1 VSERQ
6 HLDAA
11 RNVEA
16 SATMRGDPGPIRE
29 MPGALV
35 RDYTR
40 PHEIRRSAWLR
51 LVEHDGERRVRASA
65 G

>member
-16 SATMRGDPGPIRE
+16 SVATMRGDPGPMRE
-29 MPGALV
+29 MLGALV

-40 PHEIRRSAWLR
+40 PHEIRRSARFLSGSY
-51 LVEHDGERRVRASA
+51 DG
-65 G
+65 